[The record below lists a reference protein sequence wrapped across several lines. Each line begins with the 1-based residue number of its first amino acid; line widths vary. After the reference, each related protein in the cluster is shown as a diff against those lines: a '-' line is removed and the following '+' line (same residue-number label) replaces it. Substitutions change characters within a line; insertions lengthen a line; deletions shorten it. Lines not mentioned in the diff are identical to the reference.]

1 MSSVSIDGEMFLC
14 ASRVLPKPKQKGN
27 GQTYFCSLFANKF
40 LGFYSND
47 MDTNKVCTLFFRDA
61 KFLLEA
67 VGITKR
73 KKENQ
78 RVVFFLVL
86 PE

>member
-1 MSSVSIDGEMFLC
+1 MTWTQTRCALSV
-14 ASRVLPKPKQKGN
+14 
-27 GQTYFCSLFANKF
+27 
-40 LGFYSND
+40 
-47 MDTNKVCTLFFRDA
+47 FFRDA

-86 PE
+86 PEWNNSSLPNMLKFLMAS

>member
-1 MSSVSIDGEMFLC
+1 
-14 ASRVLPKPKQKGN
+14 
-27 GQTYFCSLFANKF
+27 
-40 LGFYSND
+40 
-47 MDTNKVCTLFFRDA
+47 MDTNKVCTVFFRDA